1 MTHKYNVVVKK
12 KMLITKQAVN
22 VILLK
27 DKIYFLARIFIIGV
41 F

>member
-1 MTHKYNVVVKK
+1 MTHKYIVVVKK
-12 KMLITKQAVN
+12 KMLITKQVVN

-27 DKIYFLARIFIIGV
+27 DKIDFLARIFIIGV

>member
-22 VILLK
+22 VVILLK
-27 DKIYFLARIFIIGV
+27 DKIDF
-41 F
+41 

>member
-12 KMLITKQAVN
+12 NVNHKTSVN

-27 DKIYFLARIFIIGV
+27 DKIDFLARIFIIGV

>member
-22 VILLK
+22 VEILLK
-27 DKIYFLARIFIIGV
+27 DKIDF
-41 F
+41 